1 MSDRVQWD
9 AFQDALALTSDWRSR
24 QVLERDLGR
33 QYPDIREEIDRLQGE
48 RDRLICVVLNIMTA
62 LSLRDLKDMSEKDC
76 LFVDWILAPLLPGEH
91 DRIIELASKRT
102 PPPDGKDVS

>member
-9 AFQDALALTSDWRSR
+9 AFQAALDLTSDWRSR

-48 RDRLICVVLNIMTA
+48 RDRLIGVVLNFLPMIV
-62 LSLRDLKDMSEKDC
+62 RDLKDMSEKDY
-76 LFVDWILAPLLPGEH
+76 LLVEYILSPLDPGEG
-91 DRIIELASKRT
+91 DRIIELASERPT
-102 PPPDGKDVS
+102 LPDGKGVS